1 MSKQFKDLT
10 IKDAFMFA
18 AVMSDPEQ
26 CRRLLQ
32 LILNMDILEVQVIA
46 EKTMAYHP
54 EYHGIRLDVLAEEQG
69 TKRRFNIEMQVKS
82 QKDLPR
88 RSRYYHSQLD
98 MDALVSGK
106 RYRELPDTYVIFIC
120 DFALSSKP
128 LYKYTYTSVCRENN
142 SVLDEGRTTIFLSTR
157 GENDKDVSK
166 ELVSFLNYVKGPE
179 GLSEADW
186 EDPYVA
192 SLEAKIRSIKHNREM
207 EARYMMLEEMLK
219 DEREA
224 GRQEGEKTG
233 RIEGEKAGRIAGE
246 KAGSQ
251 KAREQLNLLARKLS
265 QQGRLEDVIRAT
277 EDEAYFKE
285 LCREFGLED

>member
-1 MSKQFKDLT
+1 M
-10 IKDAFMFA
+10 
-18 AVMSDPEQ
+18 
-26 CRRLLQ
+26 
-32 LILNMDILEVQVIA
+32 
-46 EKTMAYHP
+46 
-54 EYHGIRLDVLAEEQG
+54 
-69 TKRRFNIEMQVKS
+69 
-82 QKDLPR
+82 
-88 RSRYYHSQLD
+88 
-98 MDALVSGK
+98 
-106 RYRELPDTYVIFIC
+106 IFIC

-179 GLSEADW
+179 GLSEEDW
-186 EDPYVA
+186 ENPYVA

-224 GRQEGEKTG
+224 GRQEGEKAG
-233 RIEGEKAGRIAGE
+233 RIEGE

>member
-18 AVMSDPEQ
+18 AVMSDPKE

-32 LILNMDILEVQVIA
+32 LILDMDILEVQVIT

-120 DFALSSKP
+120 DFALSSEP
-128 LYKYTYTSVCRENN
+128 LYKYTYTSVCQEDN
-142 SVLDEGRTTIFLSTR
+142 SILDEGRTTIFLSTR

-166 ELVSFLNYVKGPE
+166 ELVSFLNYVKSPE
-179 GLSEADW
+179 GLSEEDW
-186 EDPYVA
+186 ENPYVA
-192 SLEAKIRSIKHNREM
+192 SIEAKIRSIKHNREM

-219 DEREA
+219 DERET
-224 GRQEGEKTG
+224 GRQ
-233 RIEGEKAGRIAGE
+233 EGEKAGRIEG
-246 KAGSQ
+246 
-251 KAREQLNLLARKLS
+251 
-265 QQGRLEDVIRAT
+265 
-277 EDEAYFKE
+277 
-285 LCREFGLED
+285 